1 MSTGVQQR
9 STRLGLKR
17 KKRKKLAIAISPN
30 DGELVQIA
38 CLWCTPNKFFFELY
52 LPNIEINLAT
62 VKDHSIS
69 CRPNDPACSNEDV
82 SEKWAAKGCSSFNN
96 HV

>member
-1 MSTGVQQR
+1 MMGNLS
-9 STRLGLKR
+9 RL
-17 KKRKKLAIAISPN
+17 
-30 DGELVQIA
+30 LVFGA
-38 CLWCTPNKFFFELY
+38 CQTKFFFELY